1 MKRHCSLRKLKV
13 VAFCDIR
20 YFTVDLIM
28 NLVHYIVMDCFFLY
42 FSKNIVSS
50 KKTMYE
56 KSDDMIMMMMMMMV
70 VIYLFE
76 LMPGRKI

>member
-56 KSDDMIMMMMMMMV
+56 KSDDDDNDDDDDDGS
-70 VIYLFE
+70 YL
-76 LMPGRKI
+76 PI

>member
-28 NLVHYIVMDCFFLY
+28 NLVHYIVMDCFFFIFFKKY
-42 FSKNIVSS
+42 SEFKKNNV
-50 KKTMYE
+50 
-56 KSDDMIMMMMMMMV
+56 
-70 VIYLFE
+70 
-76 LMPGRKI
+76 

>member
-1 MKRHCSLRKLKV
+1 MKRHCSLRQLKV

-56 KSDDMIMMMMMMMV
+56 KSDDDDNDDDDDDGS
-70 VIYLFE
+70 YL
-76 LMPGRKI
+76 PI

>member
-1 MKRHCSLRKLKV
+1 M

-56 KSDDMIMMMMMMMV
+56 KSDDDDNDDDDDGS
-70 VIYLFE
+70 YL
-76 LMPGRKI
+76 PIWIDAW